1 MPEIKKVALKGG
13 KTRYRTVV
21 DIGHEPK
28 KDADGEPVVDEATGK
43 PVMQRKQLTIT
54 RDTKTEV
61 KNELDRIR
69 GQLAA
74 GTFIAP
80 SKMTVAEWIDAWLTM
95 KAREVEDTTLYM
107 LRHTFIHARE
117 HLGHVRLQMLTEDD
131 VQAFIDDLV
140 TSGRRIGRPGTGLA
154 VSTVESLLSR
164 LRECL
169 GRAVARKLISVNPAT
184 FVKVSKQAK
193 KNDRKNRRRERP
205 WNVREVQTFI
215 KGIEPDRLYA
225 VLLLSLMGLR
235 PAEVCGLRWT
245 DVDLALGTLQTEKT
259 RTMMGSKVVEK
270 DTKTVAGE
278 RGLPLP
284 SKAADALKRLKARQA
299 AEKLAAGEAY
309 ADSGYVLV
317 DELGEPLDTRR
328 LRMYAYRLMAE
339 LGMRRVRLYDARH
352 SCMTY
357 LAVSGVPDVV
367 LAAWAGHT
375 DASFTKK
382 KYVHPDVEDLRP
394 AATAW
399 DAFHSADESG
409 V

>member
-1 MPEIKKVALKGG
+1 MPEIKKIVLRDG

-21 DIGHEPK
+21 DIGYEPK
-28 KDADGEPVVDEATGK
+28 KDADGSPVVDETTGQPAMK
-43 PVMQRKQLTIT
+43 RKQLTIT
-54 RDTKTEV
+54 KNKKTEV
-61 KNELDRIR
+61 QAELDRIR
-69 GQLAA
+69 GQISA
-74 GTFIAP
+74 GTYIAP
-80 SKMTVAEWIDAWLTM
+80 SKITFGEWIEDWLTM
-95 KAREVEDTTLYM
+95 KAREVEDTTMYM
-107 LRHTFIHARE
+107 LRHTFIHATE
-117 HLGHVRLQMLTEDD
+117 HLGHIRLQELTEDD
-131 VQAFIDDLV
+131 VQDFVDLLV
-140 TSGRRIGRPGTGLA
+140 TSGRRIGRRGTGLA
-154 VSTVESLLSR
+154 VSSVESLLSR
-164 LRECL
+164 MRECL
-169 GRAVARKLISVNPAT
+169 GRAIARKMISVNVAQY
-184 FVKVSKQAK
+184 VKVSKKDK
-193 KNDRKNRRRERP
+193 KEDKKNRRRERP

-225 VLLLSLMGLR
+225 ILLLSLMGLR

-245 DVDLALGTLQTEKT
+245 DVDLTAATLQTHKT
-259 RTMMGSKVVEK
+259 RTMMGSQIVEK
-270 DTKTVAGE
+270 DTKTEAGE

-284 SKAADALKRLKARQA
+284 SKAADALKKLKTRQA

-328 LRMYAYRLMAE
+328 LRQYAYRLMAQ

-382 KYVHPDVEDLRP
+382 KYVHLDAEDLRS

-399 DAFHSADESG
+399 DAFHSTEEGS